1 MLEKWRYKKLFGL
14 VENKVR
20 INLSNESG
28 HFKKQNK
35 KSSKSVFFKKII
47 KIKFKE
53 KKRRKRRRT
62 HRFAKPKKEKTKS
75 IITKGKSKEK
85 KKNKKQKA
93 PLQRKSQKRIYKKI
107 KNKNVKKGRVV
118 LSQYFFHFSL
128 QFGVIVF

>member
-85 KKNKKQKA
+85 KKTKNKKHLCKG
-93 PLQRKSQKRIYKKI
+93 KV
-107 KNKNVKKGRVV
+107 KNVYIKK
-118 LSQYFFHFSL
+118 
-128 QFGVIVF
+128 